1 MSSHGDSS
9 FPALDCNYFSS
20 YNLIVACVG
29 VGNVAQLACD
39 LLIYNLG
46 CDVISSLNF
55 EYCPS
60 VVGINPYQLPGD
72 AHNLMTTSQIY
83 ANPELQLAVLQ
94 IRAPPFTG
102 SKRKHVKEL
111 VTFLKS
117 MKFRTVVL
125 LSSSFATILKDEEL
139 NSAPLQ
145 YALSS
150 SFYASD
156 RKRFNELDWYP
167 LKTYSDHLDCKLSV
181 AYYLPGCG
189 IASYLFEELLKHKEI
204 SVCLL
209 NLFTSEGDNSG
220 DALYVVQHLDNW
232 LQFKARRGVKNTSFH
247 WSLPPSWSYLFGT
260 DPVDELY

>member
-1 MSSHGDSS
+1 MSSHCESS

-60 VVGINPYQLPGD
+60 VVGINPYRLPGD
-72 AHNLMTTSQIY
+72 VHGLMTTSQIY

-94 IRAPPFTG
+94 IRAPP
-102 SKRKHVKEL
+102 SPVPNE
-111 VTFLKS
+111 S
-117 MKFRTVVL
+117 MSRSF
-125 LSSSFATILKDEEL
+125 SFATILKDEEL

-150 SFYASD
+150 SFCASD
-156 RKRFNELDWYP
+156 RKRFDELDWYP
-167 LKTYSDHLDCKLSV
+167 LKKYSDHLDCQLSV
-181 AYYLPGCG
+181 VYYLPGCG
-189 IASYLFEELLKHKEI
+189 IASYLFEELLKHEEI
-204 SVCLL
+204 SACLL

-220 DALYVVQHLDNW
+220 DALYVVQHLNNW
-232 LQFKARRGVKNTSFH
+232 LQFKAQHGVKDISFQ

>member
-1 MSSHGDSS
+1 MSFHSDSI
-9 FPALDCNYFSS
+9 FPAVDCNYFSS

-46 CDVISSLNF
+46 CDVISSLNL

-60 VVGINPYQLPGD
+60 VVGINPHQLSRD

-83 ANPELQLAVLQ
+83 ASRELQLAVLQ

-102 SKRKHVKEL
+102 SKRRHVKEL

-117 MKFRTVVL
+117 MKFKTVVL

-139 NSAPLQ
+139 NSPPLQ

-150 SFYASD
+150 SFCASD
-156 RKRFNELDWYP
+156 RKRLDELGWHP
-167 LKTYSDHLDCKLSV
+167 LKTYTDHLNCKLSV
-181 AYYLPGCG
+181 VYYLPGCG
-189 IASYLFEELLKHKEI
+189 IASYLFEELLKHEEI

-220 DALYVVQHLDNW
+220 DALYVVQHLDSW
-232 LQFKARRGVKNTSFH
+232 LQFKAQRGVKNTNLD
-247 WSLPPSWSYLFGT
+247 WSIPSSWSYLFGT
-260 DPVDELY
+260 DPVNELY